1 MDFKFRKQLTDAFL
15 ACPIMSNRHSRDS
28 VVSELPGNI
37 PFSIPRNNI
46 DRVDVANIVI
56 TCLRYSGGLEAL
68 VEAVR
73 YFEGDS
79 SGMQMVDEAVRTIP
93 EEQFTK
99 ACLLSIKPFQAP
111 AQVPY
116 FVGRAVHIK
125 TLRSYLKQPGSQQV
139 VGLCGLG
146 GVGKTVL
153 AIHLAHAVRDV
164 FADGVLWVDL
174 EDTTSLES
182 ALLNMA
188 TAFGRAEEV
197 GNLAN
202 LADRAAQV
210 RQILAS
216 KHVLVVL
223 DNVSKE
229 DQVRHLLP
237 SGPQAMTLVTTRDE
251 ELLSVIGALTHK
263 VEPFLPDES
272 LALLKRLIGTE
283 RLKDSIEVAKTLID
297 WVGGLPLA
305 LSIVG
310 SYLQAYR
317 HITLDKYRQLLND
330 ETKRLSRLE
339 LQDRSVV
346 ATFNISYD
354 ALDKPVQHLFAS
366 LAVFAGANFGV
377 DAVAAISGLE
387 IVEVEMVHLT
397 RLHALSMVE
406 IAQKTPARYR
416 LHTLLRHFAHRKLEA
431 DFHSEVDDLHRRAAA
446 HFIDLARRYGQSE
459 YGRLDSEWDNL
470 SGTLQWA
477 YEHQQWS
484 ILIEGVQALTAPGMV
499 QLGFLDMRGYWEKA
513 RQWLAGIVENAKGV
527 EEALFQTLL
536 IKRAAFAGKQGDF
549 AVVTTAAQ
557 RALMLLPD
565 IATPAR
571 IDALTMLSNVAG
583 MTGEREESLKYLR
596 QAMEIAKVLGDRQ
609 RQANVLRK
617 LGVEEAESEHFT
629 TAVDYWSQ
637 ALQLYWE
644 LERAGEAAHV
654 CSNLGRLYTTVGNEE
669 KAEDHLIAAIKL
681 SGDYDLPELEAFAK
695 TNMAKLRIQ
704 QRRLEEARL
713 LLESAYQR
721 CTELEL
727 SELTEVLGLQGELT
741 LLLNGDIIYK
751 EEEQ

>member
-1 MDFKFRKQLTDAFL
+1 MDFKLRKQLTDAFL
-15 ACPIMSNRHSRDS
+15 ACPVMSDRHSRDS

-37 PFSIPRNNI
+37 PFNIPRSNV
-46 DRVDVANIVI
+46 DRVDVANII
-56 TCLRYSGGLEAL
+56 TTCLKYSGGLEAL
-68 VEAVR
+68 VEVVR

-79 SGMQMVDEAVRTIP
+79 LGMQAVDEAVRAIP
-93 EEQFTK
+93 EEQFTDVD
-99 ACLLSIKPFQAP
+99 LLSIKPFQAP
-111 AQVPY
+111 PRVPH
-116 FVGRAVHIK
+116 FVGRADQGK
-125 TLRSYLKQPGSQQV
+125 TLRAHLKQPGSQRV

-146 GVGKTVL
+146 GVGKTAL
-153 AIHLAHAVRDV
+153 AIHLAHTLRDV
-164 FADGVLWVDL
+164 FADGVLWIDL

-182 ALLNMA
+182 ALLSMA
-188 TAFGRAEEV
+188 TAFGCAEKV
-197 GNLAN
+197 GNLTN
-202 LADRAAQV
+202 LADRAALV
-210 RQILAS
+210 RQILAD

-237 SGPQAMTLVTTRDE
+237 SGPRTMTLVTTRDE
-251 ELLSVIGALTHK
+251 ALLSVIGALTHK

-272 LALLKRLIGTE
+272 LALLQRLIGAE
-283 RLKDSIEVAKTLID
+283 RLKDGIEAAKMLVN

-317 HITLDKYRQLLND
+317 HITLDKYRQLLSD

-377 DAVAAISGLE
+377 DAVAATSGLE

-406 IAQKTPARYR
+406 IAQKTPVRYR

-459 YGRLDSEWDNL
+459 CERLDCEWDNL
-470 SGTLQWA
+470 SGALQWA
-477 YEHQQWS
+477 YEHQQWP

-527 EEALFQTLL
+527 EDALFQTLL
-536 IKRAAFAGKQGDF
+536 VKRAAFAGKQGDF
-549 AVVTTAAQ
+549 AVVDTTAR
-557 RALMLLPD
+557 RALALLPD
-565 IATPAR
+565 VATPTR
-571 IDALTMLSNVAG
+571 IDVLTMLSNVAG
-583 MTGEREESLKYLR
+583 MSGRREQSLEYLH
-596 QAMEIAKVLGDRQ
+596 QAMEIAQVLGDRQ

-617 LGVEEAESEHFT
+617 LGVEEAESEHF
-629 TAVDYWSQ
+629 AAAIEYWEQ

-654 CSNLGRLYTTVGNEE
+654 CSNLGRLYTVVGNEE
-669 KAEDHLIAAIKL
+669 RAEDHLIAAIKL
-681 SGDYDLPELEAFAK
+681 AADYDLPELEAFAK

-704 QRRLEEARL
+704 QRKLAEASVL
-713 LLESAYQR
+713 LASAYQR
-721 CTELEL
+721 CVELEL
-727 SELTEVLGLQGELT
+727 PELAEVVDLQKEIALLT
-741 LLLNGDIIYK
+741 K
-751 EEEQ
+751 K